1 MPAVDTNVLVRLIA
15 RDDPKQAKAAEDFIA
30 GGAWVSLLVLA
41 ETTWVLDSVYG
52 LSGARIA
59 NAIEMLLDHKQLQL
73 QDRSVVSAAVTEF
86 RKRPKLGFSDCLVV
100 EMARNAGHL
109 PLGSFDRELARLEGV
124 TRL

>member
-30 GGAWVSLLVLA
+30 GGGWVSLLVLA

-52 LSGARIA
+52 LDGTRIA
-59 NAIEMLLDHKQLQL
+59 DVVEMLLDHKQLQL
-73 QDRSVVSAAVTEF
+73 QDRGVVSAAVAEF
-86 RKRPKLGFSDCLVV
+86 RRRPKLGFSDCLLV
-100 EMARNAGHL
+100 EIARNAGHL
-109 PLGSFDRELARLEGV
+109 PLGSFDRDLARLEGV